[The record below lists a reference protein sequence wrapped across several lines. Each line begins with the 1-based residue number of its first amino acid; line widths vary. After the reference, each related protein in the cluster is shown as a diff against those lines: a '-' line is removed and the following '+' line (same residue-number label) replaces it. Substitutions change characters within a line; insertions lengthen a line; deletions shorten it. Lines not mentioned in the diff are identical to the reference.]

1 MIRLMFAIA
10 LSVCLTA
17 SLFAAGINA
26 AAINDAALPAKPVVI
41 DAPGGSVSK
50 TRAPMN
56 VRTNKA
62 RTTRNQLDRS
72 QQTVEGPTLLRARD
86 RSCCFSAKQTT

>member
-56 VRTNKA
+56 ARTNKA
-62 RTTRNQLDRS
+62 RTTKTSWIDRS
-72 QQTVEGPTLLRARD
+72 RRRRSDAVAREGSVVLLQR
-86 RSCCFSAKQTT
+86 